1 MTNAWSW
8 FVIVIVV
15 ANIVGAA
22 WLLFA
27 NSRKST
33 DQTTGHVWDEDLTE
47 YNKPLPLWWVGM
59 FVLSIVFGIGY
70 LAIYPGLGAFAGVTG
85 WSSAQE
91 HDRAIAAENAKL
103 DALLAQFRD
112 RSIADLGKDPNALAI
127 GHNVFANNCVA
138 CHGSAA
144 RGGPGFPNLTD
155 ADWLYGGDADTV
167 VATISNGRTGVMPP
181 WGAVLGDQG
190 VENVANYVLGLS
202 GQKHDEAKAEAG
214 KTQYMAMC
222 IACHGPE
229 GKGNTALG
237 APNLTDGVWLYGG
250 DLATIEATVRNGRN
264 GQMPAWAPILGADRV
279 RLAAA
284 WVLAQS
290 KDNPAS
296 AQGGSR

>member
-1 MTNAWSW
+1 MTAAWSW

-22 WLLFA
+22 WVLFA

-33 DQTTGHVWDEDLTE
+33 EETTGHVWDEDLTE

-70 LAIYPGLGAFAGVTG
+70 LAIYPGLGSFAGMTG
-85 WSSAQE
+85 WSSAKE
-91 HDRAIAAENAKL
+91 HDKDIAAANAKL
-103 DALLAQFRD
+103 DTLLAEFRG
-112 RSIADLGKDPNALAI
+112 RTVAELGRDPKALAI

-155 ADWLYGGDADTV
+155 ADWLYGGDADTI

-181 WGAVLGDQG
+181 WGAVLGDPG

-202 GQKHDEAKAEAG
+202 GQKHDEAKSEAG
-214 KTQYMAMC
+214 KTQYMTIC
-222 IACHGPE
+222 IACHGPD
-229 GKGNTALG
+229 GKGNPALG
-237 APNLTDGVWLYGG
+237 APNLTDAVWLYGG
-250 DLATIEATVRNGRN
+250 DLATIEATIRNGRQ
-264 GQMPAWAPILGADRV
+264 GQMPAWEPILGADRV

-290 KDNPAS
+290 QDKPAAS
-296 AQGGSR
+296 QGGSR